1 MKRRTLAIIL
11 LCIGIVGLLLPWRY
25 TLYSGEEYSIMHNLQ
40 GGNLL
45 IHNFEEVRSMSSP
58 SSEFAGAFGKSME
71 ELIEKV
77 LSGNMSGM
85 ETYFIAR
92 WTGWKSAE
100 ITTSM
105 GMNHLYVPRLP
116 EGYATC
122 GYISWYADG
131 IRFNVREEETKDWL
145 GQIDLHMPGNC
156 YSCKV
161 RDEEFAKYE
170 NTDSAD
176 ERYYRLSNGA
186 KAVARVGKNKVEVSL
201 WGKSN
206 GAGYHASLYIDG
218 IENVTEQFL
227 SSFGAK
233 RYFSTHPK
241 MLMIYAIDI
250 GHGLGAIA
258 TLAGIDLLVYPLLK
272 KKMKHTE

>member
-25 TLYSGEEYSIMHNLQ
+25 TLYSGEQYSIIQNPL
-40 GGNLL
+40 GGKLL
-45 IHNFEEVRSMSSP
+45 IHNYEEVVSAPSP
-58 SSEFAGAFGKSME
+58 SSELSGARGKTME
-71 ELIEKV
+71 EVIEKV
-77 LSGNMSGM
+77 LSGGIVWNEMYG
-85 ETYFIAR
+85 IAKWR
-92 WTGWKSAE
+92 SAN
-100 ITTSM
+100 IDSM
-105 GMNHLYVPRLP
+105 GMDHLYVPKLP

-122 GYISWYADG
+122 GFIWWYAQG
-131 IRFNVREEETKDWL
+131 VKFSVREEETRDRL
-145 GQIDLHMPGNC
+145 GQIDLHMPGDC
-156 YSCKV
+156 YLCESH
-161 RDEEFAKYE
+161 EEYYEKYE
-170 NTDSAD
+170 NAGRDD
-176 ERYYRLSNGA
+176 ILCYRLPNGA
-186 KAVARVGKNKVEVSL
+186 KAIARVDENKVEVDL

-258 TLAGIDLLVYPLLK
+258 TLAGIGLLVYPLLK
-272 KKMKHTE
+272 KKMKRTE